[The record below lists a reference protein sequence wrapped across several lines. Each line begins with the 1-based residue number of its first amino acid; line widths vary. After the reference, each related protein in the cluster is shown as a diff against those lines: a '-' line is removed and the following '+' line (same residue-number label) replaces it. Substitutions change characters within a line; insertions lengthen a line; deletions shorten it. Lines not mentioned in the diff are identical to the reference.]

1 MNLWHTDTELEAQV
15 EQAVRFT
22 SAQPEGL
29 RSLFSWT
36 LHRHIAFDKA
46 DSIMPSSY
54 YKTCAKYATKKNME
68 CEPGNVTGAATVCN
82 FPGPWWEHGTQFVKA
97 RFQQFAQK
105 FHEAGGVVD
114 NIVLDTEIG
123 ESLWEIGSLYTNIK
137 EKDDC
142 ITARWR
148 AIELDT
154 RFPALLKRL
163 VAAGFNLTN
172 STSPLVSTVANWR
185 YSDNYQI
192 WDSVVQQMVA
202 EAWNATLA
210 PFNTLYPKLQSW
222 NYNFVHRRAGQETYG
237 ANTHPQGKY
246 GGGSHVGTHQSEE
259 HYFQME
265 PAAWNRTRING
276 SKHTYTATCFNAAR
290 MEVNKARA
298 SRLGAPRVPL
308 APWIASRAWAS
319 NTSAATHRNQCC
331 NNDFYSEVIFH
342 YLAIGVGVFN
352 LWNPSE
358 FGTADRNSLF
368 AATLAEGTQA
378 LRDALA
384 VPPAYASDDDH
395 NNANNNLVNN
405 NLVEIELV
413 DWDAQH
419 VTTTVA
425 TAATSSRQC
434 LSRFSPRLLAGETPE
449 TLLHAIAGGISSSS
463 NELIFRLHCFAT
475 NSTAPVD
482 LPLADC
488 TVDLTFPDGEIIR
501 NPNGVSA
508 AGLWITSSQPPSLRA
523 SAARMP
529 IAAAATA
536 VVHLSPADHV

>member
-1 MNLWHTDTELEAQV
+1 MNKKVASFQGFSWCLCCASLAISVRAAGFAQYQYPRIVQWSGCTEAEAAALNASKYHPNGDMGCPGWGSGKSGGGEFSLAKNTGAMFRMNLWHTDTELEAQV

-36 LHRHIAFDKA
+36 LHRHIAFDEA

-54 YKTCAKYATKKNME
+54 YKTCAKYDTKKNME

-114 NIVLDTEIG
+114 NFVLDTEIG
-123 ESLWEIGSLYTNIK
+123 ESLWEIGSLYTNNK

-148 AIELDT
+148 AIEVDT

-185 YSDNYQI
+185 HSDNYQI

-210 PFNTLYPKLQSW
+210 PFKTLYPKMQSW
-222 NYNFVHRRAGQETYG
+222 NYDFVHRRAGQETYDT
-237 ANTHPQGKY
+237 NTHPEGKY
-246 GGGSHVGTHQSEE
+246 GGGAHVGTHQSEE

-276 SKHTYTATCFNAAR
+276 SMHTYTATCFNAAR
-290 MEVNKARA
+290 MEVNKVRA
-298 SRLGAPRVPL
+298 SRLGAPNVPI

-319 NTSAATHRNQCC
+319 NTSAAAHRNQCY
-331 NNDFYSEVIFH
+331 NNDFYSEVLFH
-342 YLAIGVGVFN
+342 YLAIGVEVSGFPVCRLIEIHTLTDLYISLPTLHLYISLPTLHLYISLPTLHLYISLPTLHQGV
-352 LWNPSE
+352 
-358 FGTADRNSLF
+358 
-368 AATLAEGTQA
+368 
-378 LRDALA
+378 
-384 VPPAYASDDDH
+384 
-395 NNANNNLVNN
+395 
-405 NLVEIELV
+405 
-413 DWDAQH
+413 
-419 VTTTVA
+419 
-425 TAATSSRQC
+425 
-434 LSRFSPRLLAGETPE
+434 
-449 TLLHAIAGGISSSS
+449 
-463 NELIFRLHCFAT
+463 
-475 NSTAPVD
+475 
-482 LPLADC
+482 
-488 TVDLTFPDGEIIR
+488 
-501 NPNGVSA
+501 
-508 AGLWITSSQPPSLRA
+508 
-523 SAARMP
+523 
-529 IAAAATA
+529 
-536 VVHLSPADHV
+536 